1 MTDFWTYWVLSEVE
15 NLALIKFHQ
24 SRRNMLRGNMTLKK
38 GEGTVS
44 LSADMDDDKAL
55 QPIVGPIRHRP

>member
-15 NLALIKFHQ
+15 NLDLIKFHQ